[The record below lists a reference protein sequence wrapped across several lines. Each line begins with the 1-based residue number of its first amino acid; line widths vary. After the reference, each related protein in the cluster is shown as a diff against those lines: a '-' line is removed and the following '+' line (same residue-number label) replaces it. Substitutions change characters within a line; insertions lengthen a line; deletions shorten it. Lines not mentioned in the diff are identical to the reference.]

1 MPSTKSTVLTARGVS
16 AAFREAAGTVERTWE
31 KVSTNVPADT
41 KIIPIPFLGSMP
53 MPEVLSGS
61 RNIRAINSFNHSITN
76 DTHVVTFLIDQ
87 ELWEDDQSEQVRMMV
102 SEIGAAWSIYK
113 NKVFADALINGDVAG
128 FTAFDGLVF
137 FADTRAT
144 GSLGLAFDN
153 KNVAAQLASLNVAAA
168 STVATAA
175 EVKSIV
181 ADYKALF
188 RSVLD
193 DQGLPYNSAAASN
206 VTFVI
211 PPIQEIGWAEA
222 KFATMIS
229 NTSNNVV
236 NNWFDFVVNDS
247 LTTTAEIYAFA
258 TGAPR
263 KGMLYSERLPLQIN
277 VATQPELIDQN
288 GGVMVYVRER
298 FAFGYGDPRRAALGT
313 LS

>member
-16 AAFREAAGTVERTWE
+16 AAFREAAGAVERTWE

-153 KNVAAQLASLNVAAA
+153 KNASAQLPSLNVVNT
-168 STVATAA
+168 SQATATEA
-175 EVKSIV
+175 KAIV

-188 RSVLD
+188 RGVLD
-193 DQGLPYNSAAASN
+193 DQGLPYNSAAAAN
-206 VTFVI
+206 ITMVI
-211 PPIQEIGWAEA
+211 PPQHELGFAEA
-222 KFATMIS
+222 KFAQLVNNSS
-229 NTSNNVV
+229 NTVV

-247 LTTTAEIYAFA
+247 LTTATEIYAFA

-263 KGMLYSERLPLQIN
+263 KGMLYSERMPLQIN